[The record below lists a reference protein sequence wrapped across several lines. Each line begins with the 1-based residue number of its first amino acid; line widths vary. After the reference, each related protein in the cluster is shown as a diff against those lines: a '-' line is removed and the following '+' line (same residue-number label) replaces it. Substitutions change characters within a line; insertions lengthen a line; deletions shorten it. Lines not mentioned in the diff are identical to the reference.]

1 MFLLG
6 QGLYFKTCETFKINK
21 EFRANVEEVR
31 NARIATRSRPI
42 PMIPCLSKIL
52 LIVFTVQRI
61 LLRISYS
68 NEQLSYQALHRQMI
82 NQLPLSGLEGL
93 PVLSGNVENYARK
106 FF

>member
-6 QGLYFKTCETFKINK
+6 QGLYFKTCKIFKIKKN
-21 EFRANVEEVR
+21 RVNVEEVR

-52 LIVFTVQRI
+52 LIVFTEQRT
-61 LLRISYS
+61 LWQISYS
-68 NEQLSYQALHRQMI
+68 NEQLSYQALRHQMI